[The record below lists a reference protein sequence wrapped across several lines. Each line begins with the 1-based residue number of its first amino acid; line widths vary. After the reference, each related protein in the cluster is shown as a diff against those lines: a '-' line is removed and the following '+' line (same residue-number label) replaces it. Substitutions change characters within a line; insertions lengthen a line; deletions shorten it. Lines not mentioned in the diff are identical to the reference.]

1 MADIVKALYNCAF
14 TVWNALMKIAMTLF
28 TTSPKLAGGG
38 TPYSTVHTFYNAI
51 ADATVPIATVFFI
64 IAIYKSVVSAPPGQ
78 QAQRFLH
85 DALRYCIILYI
96 AANMWSIMGYI
107 IDFTDGITGKISAT
121 SGYTL
126 SVSGDMENI
135 IDTCLKLPSFELSGE
150 WLEKFWSTIGCS
162 LLFLIGGI
170 VLLFIMVASCLSII
184 SSAFQRI
191 LKPLMILPFA
201 GIAIALG
208 AGGHDIYHTKI
219 NNKDDYMLDVV
230 KKLNA
235 QGYGKSTFIVAGR
248 LDEVFTTYITD
259 NFIDESEVDE
269 DMFDEFLTETKQIY
283 VDSDVTL
290 NSIIGSHYF
299 MCDKTNK
306 LADKHLYAR
315 KYTCPNVL
323 DEILVEKLNV
333 GQTPCQYDDVD
344 FMQIIERN
352 NVAGNV
358 YQRFLDSIPN
368 MIPLLY
374 SRMRWNTLQKAIEEL
389 RWNGYGFDVLYP
401 AFNIKNAIADELS
414 SDEIKAEFE
423 RLFGDDADEIK
434 KRYLLEVADASQIV
448 LVTEYRTFMKRLL
461 DMRYDSSLRTNL
473 GISMTD
479 DRKHNLQRLY
489 VGCLEQEGLKGAHAL
504 KIVFHIA
511 WIRTL
516 DFFRRQAQFS
526 MQAKL

>member
-135 IDTCLKLPSFELSGE
+135 INTCLKLPSFELSGE

-208 AGGHDIYHTKI
+208 AGGHDISRS
-219 NNKDDYMLDVV
+219 L
-230 KKLNA
+230 L
-235 QGYGKSTFIVAGR
+235 
-248 LDEVFTTYITD
+248 TYIKTFFGFCISGALMVVAVKTGVSLCTNLV
-259 NFIDESEVDE
+259 NFD
-269 DMFDEFLTETKQIY
+269 LT
-283 VDSDVTL
+283 SA
-290 NSIIGSHYF
+290 S
-299 MCDKTNK
+299 
-306 LADKHLYAR
+306 
-315 KYTCPNVL
+315 
-323 DEILVEKLNV
+323 
-333 GQTPCQYDDVD
+333 
-344 FMQIIERN
+344 
-352 NVAGNV
+352 NV
-358 YQRFLDSIPN
+358 YKCILITVQMAITPIVISGLVKGSDAITA
-368 MIPLLY
+368 
-374 SRMRWNTLQKAIEEL
+374 RM
-389 RWNGYGFDVLYP
+389 F
-401 AFNIKNAIADELS
+401 
-414 SDEIKAEFE
+414 
-423 RLFGDDADEIK
+423 
-434 KRYLLEVADASQIV
+434 
-448 LVTEYRTFMKRLL
+448 
-461 DMRYDSSLRTNL
+461 
-473 GISMTD
+473 
-479 DRKHNLQRLY
+479 
-489 VGCLEQEGLKGAHAL
+489 
-504 KIVFHIA
+504 
-511 WIRTL
+511 
-516 DFFRRQAQFS
+516 
-526 MQAKL
+526 

>member
-78 QAQRFLH
+78 QAQRFLQ

-126 SVSGDMENI
+126 SVSGDMESI
-135 IDTCLKLPSFELSGE
+135 IESCLKLPSFELSGE

-208 AGGHDIYHTKI
+208 AGGHDISRS
-219 NNKDDYMLDVV
+219 L
-230 KKLNA
+230 L
-235 QGYGKSTFIVAGR
+235 
-248 LDEVFTTYITD
+248 TYIKTFFGFCISGALMVVAVKTGVSLCTNLV
-259 NFIDESEVDE
+259 NF
-269 DMFDEFLTETKQIY
+269 
-283 VDSDVTL
+283 
-290 NSIIGSHYF
+290 N
-299 MCDKTNK
+299 
-306 LADKHLYAR
+306 LAGAS
-315 KYTCPNVL
+315 
-323 DEILVEKLNV
+323 
-333 GQTPCQYDDVD
+333 
-344 FMQIIERN
+344 
-352 NVAGNV
+352 NV
-358 YQRFLDSIPN
+358 YKCILITVQMAITPIVISGLVKGSDAIT
-368 MIPLLY
+368 
-374 SRMRWNTLQKAIEEL
+374 SRM
-389 RWNGYGFDVLYP
+389 F
-401 AFNIKNAIADELS
+401 
-414 SDEIKAEFE
+414 
-423 RLFGDDADEIK
+423 
-434 KRYLLEVADASQIV
+434 
-448 LVTEYRTFMKRLL
+448 
-461 DMRYDSSLRTNL
+461 
-473 GISMTD
+473 
-479 DRKHNLQRLY
+479 
-489 VGCLEQEGLKGAHAL
+489 
-504 KIVFHIA
+504 
-511 WIRTL
+511 
-516 DFFRRQAQFS
+516 
-526 MQAKL
+526 

>member
-126 SVSGDMENI
+126 SVSGDMDKLIEV
-135 IDTCLKLPSFELSGE
+135 CLKLASFELSGE

-208 AGGHDIYHTKI
+208 AGGHDISRS
-219 NNKDDYMLDVV
+219 LV
-230 KKLNA
+230 
-235 QGYGKSTFIVAGR
+235 
-248 LDEVFTTYITD
+248 TYIKTFFGFCISGALMVVAVKTGVSLCTNLV
-259 NFIDESEVDE
+259 NFD
-269 DMFDEFLTETKQIY
+269 LT
-283 VDSDVTL
+283 SA
-290 NSIIGSHYF
+290 S
-299 MCDKTNK
+299 
-306 LADKHLYAR
+306 
-315 KYTCPNVL
+315 
-323 DEILVEKLNV
+323 
-333 GQTPCQYDDVD
+333 
-344 FMQIIERN
+344 
-352 NVAGNV
+352 NV
-358 YQRFLDSIPN
+358 YKCILITVQMAITPIVISGLVKGSDAITA
-368 MIPLLY
+368 
-374 SRMRWNTLQKAIEEL
+374 RM
-389 RWNGYGFDVLYP
+389 F
-401 AFNIKNAIADELS
+401 
-414 SDEIKAEFE
+414 
-423 RLFGDDADEIK
+423 
-434 KRYLLEVADASQIV
+434 
-448 LVTEYRTFMKRLL
+448 
-461 DMRYDSSLRTNL
+461 
-473 GISMTD
+473 
-479 DRKHNLQRLY
+479 
-489 VGCLEQEGLKGAHAL
+489 
-504 KIVFHIA
+504 
-511 WIRTL
+511 
-516 DFFRRQAQFS
+516 
-526 MQAKL
+526 

>member
-126 SVSGDMENI
+126 SVSGDMESI

-208 AGGHDIYHTKI
+208 AGGHDISRS
-219 NNKDDYMLDVV
+219 L
-230 KKLNA
+230 L
-235 QGYGKSTFIVAGR
+235 
-248 LDEVFTTYITD
+248 TYIKTFFGFCISGALMVVAVKTGVSLCTNLV
-259 NFIDESEVDE
+259 NFD
-269 DMFDEFLTETKQIY
+269 LT
-283 VDSDVTL
+283 SA
-290 NSIIGSHYF
+290 S
-299 MCDKTNK
+299 
-306 LADKHLYAR
+306 
-315 KYTCPNVL
+315 
-323 DEILVEKLNV
+323 
-333 GQTPCQYDDVD
+333 
-344 FMQIIERN
+344 
-352 NVAGNV
+352 NV
-358 YQRFLDSIPN
+358 YKCILITVQMAITPIVISGLVKGSDAITA
-368 MIPLLY
+368 
-374 SRMRWNTLQKAIEEL
+374 RM
-389 RWNGYGFDVLYP
+389 F
-401 AFNIKNAIADELS
+401 
-414 SDEIKAEFE
+414 
-423 RLFGDDADEIK
+423 
-434 KRYLLEVADASQIV
+434 
-448 LVTEYRTFMKRLL
+448 
-461 DMRYDSSLRTNL
+461 
-473 GISMTD
+473 
-479 DRKHNLQRLY
+479 
-489 VGCLEQEGLKGAHAL
+489 
-504 KIVFHIA
+504 
-511 WIRTL
+511 
-516 DFFRRQAQFS
+516 
-526 MQAKL
+526 